1 MTAPFRRVHS
11 ALQNIIVVSG
21 SPLKLVLAQREEP
34 QVSAPPSVY
43 SKLKVVELKAQLRAR
58 GLIT

>member
-1 MTAPFRRVHS
+1 MEDEYGEIQHPPARK
-11 ALQNIIVVSG
+11 QNVIVVSG

-34 QVSAPPSVY
+34 QVPAPPSAY
-43 SKLKVVELKAQLRAR
+43 SKLKAQLRAR